1 MSGILAAPEVQ
12 PTGPIPAKARIVEPS
27 AASSSSSRSKVLLP
41 VDIIRSL
48 RLQTGDAVLIT
59 SDIAQDS
66 DFVLGT
72 IWPSFA
78 LEAGTVRLPVAAQ
91 VSASLQPGQSVSIV
105 PLQATQAKASSR
117 KPPTAATIGLGI
129 PAGSATSAAAFAKLS
144 KSDRQMLTIHAKET
158 LADLECVHLGQ
169 QFPLSFQGNLHHFNV
184 ASITDVDGQQGW
196 CVSAS
201 SSTPTPSAVSSR
213 TTQVCLVSRT
223 TDVAITAPDATSKR
237 NQEAAA
243 KVSAPDVKEDPYSKL
258 GGLDH
263 QIAEI
268 KTLIE
273 MPLMSPEI
281 FVQYGLKP
289 PKGVLLYGP
298 PGTGKTSL
306 ARAVAAATGSSYL
319 TINGPELSSA
329 FHGETESKLRNI
341 FREARRKSP
350 CIIIIDEIDA
360 LAPRREGGTGEGANA
375 DGAGEVERR
384 VVAQLL
390 TLLDGMEEADDDED
404 EAQQDDDDEYT
415 GSLPEG
421 SAPREEKKSP
431 RVVVLAATNR
441 PNAIDPAL
449 RRPGRLDREIE
460 IGIPTAAARG
470 EIIRTLI
477 RPVPHQLSAEE
488 IDDLAGRTHGY
499 VGADISALV
508 REAGMRAVRRTFA
521 RRQSPQD
528 QLEAQV
534 QSMSLESAST
544 KQQMHNIVLDK
555 VTAADLNAAL
565 SLVRPSAMR
574 EIFLE
579 PPKVYW
585 SDIAGSS
592 TPSVGGSGALSAKSV
607 QSQIRE
613 LVEWPIKH
621 AATFSR
627 LGVSPPR
634 GVLLY
639 GPPGCSKTLI
649 ARALATESGLN
660 FLAVKGPELYSKYVG
675 ESERAVRDTFK
686 KARAAAPSIIFF
698 DEIDALS
705 TSRDGDSSSG
715 DALNSRI
722 IATLLNEMDGIE
734 AMSDVIVIGA
744 TNRPQSLDPALLRPG
759 RLDRLVYVGPPDHE
773 ARKQILRSRMAK
785 MAVNTDLVDLD
796 RLGQMT
802 DGCSGAEVVSIC
814 QEAGLLAM
822 NEDINCQTVSLSSSK
837 HLSRIETFILTYLLF
852 HLRSPPPAIP
862 ILTTTHQFADRA
874 TPLRERGFFGEAT
887 HHSTHDPT
895 IRSMARYSGRLD
907 TSQSDSAKGSE
918 AEDALAV
925 ITHKTQSEQLWLGLS
940 ITVTYMKE
948 SVRMRSGKNAMTERS
963 KRK

>member
-1 MSGILAAPEVQ
+1 MSGIIAAPEAPQSAPPSV
-12 PTGPIPAKARIVEPS
+12 KAQIVEAS
-27 AASSSSSRSKVLLP
+27 TAASSSSRSKVLLP
-41 VDIIRSL
+41 VEIIRSL
-48 RLQTGDAVLIT
+48 KLQTGDAILVK
-59 SDIAQDS
+59 SDES
-66 DFVLGT
+66 STPDFVVGT
-72 IWPSFA
+72 VWPSFA
-78 LEAGTVRLPVAAQ
+78 LEAGSLRLPVAAQ
-91 VSASLQPGQSVSIV
+91 LPSGLQAGESVSVI
-105 PLQATQAKASSR
+105 PLQATQTKTTLR
-117 KPPTAATIGLGI
+117 KPPTAANIQLSV
-129 PAGSATSAAAFAKLS
+129 SARSRTSTAAFARFG
-144 KSDRQMLTIHAKET
+144 KSDRQMLTVHAKES
-158 LADLECVHLGQ
+158 LADLECIHLGQ
-169 QFPLSFQGNLHHFNV
+169 QVSLTFQGELFDLTV
-184 ASITDVDGQQGW
+184 SRITDINGQQGW
-196 CVSAS
+196 TVSTSVTTDA
-201 SSTPTPSAVSSR
+201 
-213 TTQVCLVSRT
+213 TTQVCSVARTSDVTVSAA
-223 TDVAITAPDATSKR
+223 DASAANNSSSPSDLATS
-237 NQEAAA
+237 AA
-243 KVSAPDVKEDPYSKL
+243 KENPYSKL
-258 GGLDH
+258 GGLDR

-329 FHGETESKLRNI
+329 FHGETESKLRSI

-390 TLLDGMEEADDDED
+390 TLLDGMEESDDGDDD
-404 EAQQDDDDEYT
+404 EAQQDEELSDVRQADEMEIES
-415 GSLPEG
+415 GK
-421 SAPREEKKSP
+421 AAKKP
-431 RVVVLAATNR
+431 ARVVVLAATNR

-460 IGIPTAAARG
+460 IGIPTAAARAD
-470 EIIRTLI
+470 IIRALI
-477 RPVPHQLSAEE
+477 RAVPHDLTAKQ
-488 IDDLAGRTHGY
+488 IDDFASRTHGY
-499 VGADISALV
+499 VGADLSALV

-521 RRQSPQD
+521 RRQSACD
-528 QLEAQV
+528 QLETKI
-534 QSMSLESAST
+534 QSMSLESSPTAPAATDS
-544 KQQMHNIVLDK
+544 VLDK
-555 VTAADLNAAL
+555 VTAADLQAAL

-607 QSQIRE
+607 QAQVRE

-621 AATFSR
+621 SGTFAR
-627 LGVSPPR
+627 LGVTPPR

-675 ESERAVRDTFK
+675 ESERAIRDTFK

-705 TSRDGDSSSG
+705 SSRDGDSSRG

-785 MAVNTDLVDLD
+785 MAVHADALDLD
-796 RLGQMT
+796 KLGQMT

-822 NEDINCQTVSLSSSK
+822 DEDINCQQIEQRHFESAASTVKRRISSLM
-837 HLSRIETFILTYLLF
+837 
-852 HLRSPPPAIP
+852 
-862 ILTTTHQFADRA
+862 
-874 TPLRERGFFGEAT
+874 
-887 HHSTHDPT
+887 
-895 IRSMARYSGRLD
+895 IRQYESWRD
-907 TSQSDSAKGSE
+907 T
-918 AEDALAV
+918 LV
-925 ITHKTQSEQLWLGLS
+925 
-940 ITVTYMKE
+940 V
-948 SVRMRSGKNAMTERS
+948 
-963 KRK
+963 

>member
-1 MSGILAAPEVQ
+1 MSGTPGHTDPQAAAVMPV
-12 PTGPIPAKARIVEPS
+12 KARVVEAGT
-27 AASSSSSRSKVLLP
+27 AASSSSRSKVLLP

-48 RLQTGDAVLIT
+48 KLQTGDAVLIT
-59 SDIAQDS
+59 AEASVDN
-66 DFVLGT
+66 DFAVGT
-72 IWPSFA
+72 VWPSFA
-78 LEAGTVRLPVAAQ
+78 LEAGTIRLPLAAQ
-91 VSASLQPGQSVSIV
+91 MPSGLASGQTVLV
-105 PLQATQAKASSR
+105 LPLQATQSKSASR
-117 KPPTAATIGLGI
+117 KPPTA
-129 PAGSATSAAAFAKLS
+129 TSAVISALSPSSSSSLAKLGT
-144 KSDRQMLTIHAKET
+144 SDRQMLTVHAKEALT
-158 LADLECVHLGQ
+158 DLECVHLGQ
-169 QFPLSFQGNLHHFNV
+169 ELSLSFQGELYHFIITSLHD
-184 ASITDVDGQQGW
+184 AIGQQEW
-196 CVSAS
+196 NVSTSNQSGPAGS
-201 SSTPTPSAVSSR
+201 
-213 TTQVCLVSRT
+213 TTQVCVASRSTEVSIT
-223 TDVAITAPDATSKR
+223 TSEAELNKTKDAAIGPAEVAPGK
-237 NQEAAA
+237 N
-243 KVSAPDVKEDPYSKL
+243 PYAKL
-258 GGLDH
+258 GGLDR

-329 FHGETESKLRNI
+329 FHGETESKLRSI

-390 TLLDGMEEADDDED
+390 TLLDGMEEADDDDDED
-404 EAQQDDDDEYT
+404 PQQDETALTDSRMEQR
-415 GSLPEG
+415 SL
-421 SAPREEKKSP
+421 SKTKKAARVP
-431 RVVVLAATNR
+431 ARVVVLAATNR

-449 RRPGRLDREIE
+449 RRPGRIDREIE

-477 RPVPHQLSAEE
+477 QPVPHAMTPEQ
-488 IDDLAGRTHGY
+488 IDDLASRTHGY
-499 VGADISALV
+499 VGADLSALV

-521 RRQSPQD
+521 RRKAEPD
-528 QLEAQV
+528 QLEAKIA
-534 QSMSLESAST
+534 SMTLEANAVNNT
-544 KQQMHNIVLDK
+544 NDATLDQ
-555 VTAADLNAAL
+555 VTATDVLASLP
-565 SLVRPSAMR
+565 LVRPSAMR

-592 TPSVGGSGALSAKSV
+592 TPSAGGSGALSSKSV
-607 QSQIRE
+607 QAQVRE

-621 AATFSR
+621 AAAFNR

-675 ESERAVRDTFK
+675 ESERAIRDTFK

-705 TSRDGDSSSG
+705 SSRDGDSSSG

-744 TNRPQSLDPALLRPG
+744 TNRPQTLDPALLRPG
-759 RLDRLVYVGPPDHE
+759 RLDRLVYVGPPDHA
-773 ARKQILRSRMAK
+773 ARQQILRTRMAK
-785 MAVNTDLVDLD
+785 MAVGADDVDLEK
-796 RLGQMT
+796 LAQMT
-802 DGCSGAEVVSIC
+802 DGCSGAEVVSVC

-822 NEDINCQTVSLSSSK
+822 DEDLNCEIIEQRHFEIAASSVKRRITSLM
-837 HLSRIETFILTYLLF
+837 LRQYETW
-852 HLRSPPPAIP
+852 R
-862 ILTTTHQFADRA
+862 
-874 TPLRERGFFGEAT
+874 
-887 HHSTHDPT
+887 
-895 IRSMARYSGRLD
+895 D
-907 TSQSDSAKGSE
+907 T
-918 AEDALAV
+918 LV
-925 ITHKTQSEQLWLGLS
+925 
-940 ITVTYMKE
+940 V
-948 SVRMRSGKNAMTERS
+948 
-963 KRK
+963 

>member
-1 MSGILAAPEVQ
+1 MSGSLAAADQ
-12 PTGPIPAKARIVEPS
+12 SRPADSFKARVVEAGT
-27 AASSSSSRSKVLLP
+27 AASSSSRSKVLLP
-41 VDIIRSL
+41 VDTIRAL
-48 RLQTGDAVLIT
+48 KLQTGDALLV
-59 SDIAQDS
+59 
-66 DFVLGT
+66 
-72 IWPSFA
+72 
-78 LEAGTVRLPVAAQ
+78 
-91 VSASLQPGQSVSIV
+91 
-105 PLQATQAKASSR
+105 
-117 KPPTAATIGLGI
+117 TAEG
-129 PAGSATSAAAFAKLS
+129 ATSADFFVGSESASASTFAKLGN
-144 KSDRQMLTIHAKET
+144 SDRQMLTVHAKEC
-158 LADLECVHLGQ
+158 LAELEYVHQGQ
-169 QFPLSFQGNLHHFNV
+169 VLPLSFQGEVYSFTV
-184 ASITDVDGQQGW
+184 ASVLDTSQNQGW
-196 CVSAS
+196 TVSTS
-201 SSTPTPSAVSSR
+201 VDPTSASR
-213 TTQVCLVSRT
+213 TTQACSVSRT
-223 TDVAITAPDATSKR
+223 TDVAIESFGADAKYPKESTT
-237 NQEAAA
+237 NGALEI
-243 KVSAPDVKEDPYSKL
+243 PKEDPYSRL
-258 GGLDH
+258 GGLDR

-329 FHGETESKLRNI
+329 FHGETESKLRSI

-360 LAPRREGGTGEGANA
+360 LAPRREGGSGDGANA

-404 EAQQDDDDEYT
+404 QAQQDDATLDDATERKALAQSSST
-415 GSLPEG
+415 GKGP
-421 SAPREEKKSP
+421 A

-470 EIIRTLI
+470 EIIHTLI
-477 RPVPHQLSAEE
+477 RPVPHDLTQEQIS
-488 IDDLAGRTHGY
+488 DLAGRTHGY
-499 VGADISALV
+499 VGADLSALI

-521 RRQSPQD
+521 RRRSSSD
-528 QLEAQV
+528 QLEDRIH
-534 QSMSLESAST
+534 SMSLEKNET
-544 KQQMHNIVLDK
+544 DDGILDN

-592 TPSVGGSGALSAKSV
+592 TPSAGGSGALSTKSV
-607 QSQIRE
+607 QAQVRE

-621 AATFSR
+621 AAAFSR

-675 ESERAVRDTFK
+675 ESERAIRDTFK
-686 KARAAAPSIIFF
+686 KARAASPSIIFF

-705 TSRDGDSSSG
+705 SSRDGDSSG

-759 RLDRLVYVGPPDHE
+759 RLDRLVYVGPPDGE
-773 ARKQILRSRMAK
+773 ARKQILRTRMSK
-785 MAVNTDLVDLD
+785 MAVSTEFVDLNK
-796 RLGQMT
+796 LAQMT

-822 NEDINCQTVSLSSSK
+822 DENIDCQAIEQRHFESAASSIKRRITSLM
-837 HLSRIETFILTYLLF
+837 
-852 HLRSPPPAIP
+852 
-862 ILTTTHQFADRA
+862 
-874 TPLRERGFFGEAT
+874 
-887 HHSTHDPT
+887 
-895 IRSMARYSGRLD
+895 IRQYESWRD
-907 TSQSDSAKGSE
+907 T
-918 AEDALAV
+918 LV
-925 ITHKTQSEQLWLGLS
+925 
-940 ITVTYMKE
+940 V
-948 SVRMRSGKNAMTERS
+948 
-963 KRK
+963 

>member
-1 MSGILAAPEVQ
+1 MTLSADPLTMSGILAGSEVS
-12 PTGPIPAKARIVEPS
+12 KASNLSTKAQIVEAGT
-27 AASSSSSRSKVLLP
+27 AASSSSRSKVLLP

-48 RLQTGDAVLIT
+48 KLQTGDVVLVK
-59 SDIAQDS
+59 SDES
-66 DFVLGT
+66 SRPSFTVGT
-72 IWPSFA
+72 VWPSFA
-78 LEAGTVRLPVAAQ
+78 LEAGTLRLPVAARLATGFEVGQ
-91 VSASLQPGQSVSIV
+91 TVSVV
-105 PLQATQAKASSR
+105 PLQATQSKTTLR
-117 KPPTAATIGLGI
+117 KPPTAATIQLIVSSESGAS
-129 PAGSATSAAAFAKLS
+129 PPAFARLG
-144 KSDRQMLTIHAKET
+144 KSDRQMLTVHAKECLT
-158 LADLECVHLGQ
+158 DLECVHAGQ
-169 QFPLSFQGNLHHFNV
+169 QLSLTFQGELLHFIV
-184 ASITDVDGQQGW
+184 SRLTDVNGQQGW
-196 CVSAS
+196 TVST
-201 SSTPTPSAVSSR
+201 STTSDATPKA
-213 TTQVCLVSRT
+213 TTQVCVVGRT
-223 TDVAITAPDATSKR
+223 SDVTLSTADASPNHNTSPAS
-237 NQEAAA
+237 NVAA
-243 KVSAPDVKEDPYSKL
+243 SAAREDPYSKL
-258 GGLDH
+258 GGLDR

-281 FVQYGLKP
+281 FVLYGLKP

-329 FHGETESKLRNI
+329 FHGETESKLRSI

-360 LAPRREGGTGEGANA
+360 LAPRREGGSGEGANT

-390 TLLDGMEEADDDED
+390 TLLDGMEEADVEDDD
-404 EAQQDDDDEYT
+404 EAQQD
-415 GSLPEG
+415 
-421 SAPREEKKSP
+421 EELDLRKPIDTAVESVKAAKKP
-431 RVVVLAATNR
+431 ARVVVLAATNR

-460 IGIPTAAARG
+460 IGIPTAAARS
-470 EIIRTLI
+470 EIIRALI
-477 RPVPHQLSAEE
+477 STVPHDLTAEKIE
-488 IDDLAGRTHGY
+488 ELASRTHGY
-499 VGADISALV
+499 VGADLSALV

-521 RRQSPQD
+521 RRQSASD
-528 QLEAQV
+528 QLEAKV
-534 QSMSLESAST
+534 QSMSLQSAPAAASVEAST
-544 KQQMHNIVLDK
+544 LDK
-555 VTAADLNAAL
+555 VTAADLQAAL
-565 SLVRPSAMR
+565 VLVRPSAMR

-579 PPKVYW
+579 PPKIFW

-607 QSQIRE
+607 QAQVRE

-621 AATFSR
+621 SAAFSR
-627 LGVSPPR
+627 LGISPPR

-785 MAVNTDLVDLD
+785 MAVCADQIDLD

-802 DGCSGAEVVSIC
+802 EGCSGAEVVSIC

-822 NEDINCQTVSLSSSK
+822 DEDINCQAVSVDHPSSLLLSSCVGSS
-837 HLSRIETFILTYLLF
+837 LVLTLFDFFIDDLT
-852 HLRSPPPAIP
+852 
-862 ILTTTHQFADRA
+862 DRA
-874 TPLRERGFFGEAT
+874 TSF
-887 HHSTHDPT
+887 
-895 IRSMARYSGRLD
+895 
-907 TSQSDSAKGSE
+907 
-918 AEDALAV
+918 
-925 ITHKTQSEQLWLGLS
+925 
-940 ITVTYMKE
+940 
-948 SVRMRSGKNAMTERS
+948 
-963 KRK
+963 

>member
-1 MSGILAAPEVQ
+1 MSITSKNGLFLPVRTLAITISVHQYRMIIMGDETADAEPQHPSDISV
-12 PTGPIPAKARIVEPS
+12 KARVVEAGT
-27 AASSSSSRSKVLLP
+27 AASSSSRSKVLLP

-48 RLQTGDAVLIT
+48 KLQTGDGVLVT
-59 SDIAQDS
+59 TGRSDDAS
-66 DFVLGT
+66 FLVGT
-72 IWPSFA
+72 VWPSFA
-78 LEAGTVRLPVAAQ
+78 LEAGTVRLPLAAQ
-91 VSASLQPGQSVSIV
+91 IPAGLQSGQTVSIKS
-105 PLQATQAKASSR
+105 LQATQSKSSLR
-117 KPPTAATIGLGI
+117 KPPTAASIVLAA
-129 PAGSATSAAAFAKLS
+129 PADRPPVLTSLAKLG
-144 KSDRQMLTIHAKET
+144 KSDRQMLTVHAKESLT
-158 LADLECVHLGQ
+158 DLECIHPGQ
-169 QFPLSFQGNLHHFNV
+169 ELALSFQGALYLFV
-184 ASITDVDGQQGW
+184 VSSILDTSGQKGWTVTTSAHSATTD
-196 CVSAS
+196 
-201 SSTPTPSAVSSR
+201 SSTQVCMMSR
-213 TTQVCLVSRT
+213 TTEVSISSFDT
-223 TDVAITAPDATSKR
+223 YS
-237 NQEAAA
+237 NQMKESAAQ
-243 KVSAPDVKEDPYSKL
+243 SANETLKEDPYAKL
-258 GGLDH
+258 GGLDR

-306 ARAVAAATGSSYL
+306 ARAVATATGSSYI

-329 FHGETESKLRNI
+329 FHGETESKLRSI
-341 FREARRKSP
+341 FKEARRKSP

-360 LAPRREGGTGEGANA
+360 LAPRRDGGTGEGANA

-404 EAQQDDDDEYT
+404 SLEQAEADFSNVHVEDGTKTEKT
-415 GSLPEG
+415 ISTK
-421 SAPREEKKSP
+421 APT

-460 IGIPTAAARG
+460 IGIPSAVARG
-470 EIIRTLI
+470 EIIRALI
-477 RPVPHQLSAEE
+477 RPVPHNLSSKQ

-499 VGADISALV
+499 VGADLSALV

-521 RRQSPQD
+521 RRQSGKD
-528 QLEAQV
+528 RIEARLA
-534 QSMSLESAST
+534 SMSIETASSGDSVDS
-544 KQQMHNIVLDK
+544 MLDN
-555 VTAADLNAAL
+555 VTAEDLHAAL

-585 SDIAGSS
+585 SDIAGSL
-592 TPSVGGSGALSAKSV
+592 TPSAGGSGALSTKSV
-607 QSQIRE
+607 QAQVQE
-613 LVEWPIKH
+613 LVEWPVKH
-621 AATFSR
+621 ASTFAR

-705 TSRDGDSSSG
+705 SSRDGDSSSG

-744 TNRPQSLDPALLRPG
+744 TNRPQALDPALLRPG
-759 RLDRLVYVGPPDHE
+759 RLDRLVYVGPPDHA
-773 ARKQILRSRMAK
+773 ARQQILRTRMAK
-785 MAVNTDLVDLD
+785 MAVSAHSIDFEKLA
-796 RLGQMT
+796 QMT

-814 QEAGLLAM
+814 QEAGFLAM
-822 NEDINCQTVSLSSSK
+822 DEDLNCQTIEQRHFESAAASVK
-837 HLSRIETFILTYLLF
+837 RRITTLMIRQYETW
-852 HLRSPPPAIP
+852 R
-862 ILTTTHQFADRA
+862 
-874 TPLRERGFFGEAT
+874 
-887 HHSTHDPT
+887 
-895 IRSMARYSGRLD
+895 D
-907 TSQSDSAKGSE
+907 T
-918 AEDALAV
+918 LV
-925 ITHKTQSEQLWLGLS
+925 
-940 ITVTYMKE
+940 V
-948 SVRMRSGKNAMTERS
+948 
-963 KRK
+963 

>member
-1 MSGILAAPEVQ
+1 MSSTSASQTAPEPQQAGLASV
-12 PTGPIPAKARIVEPS
+12 KARVVDAGT
-27 AASSSSSRSKVLLP
+27 AASSSSRSKVLLP
-41 VDIIRSL
+41 VDTIRSL
-48 RLQTGDAVLIT
+48 KLQTGDAVLVT
-59 SDIAQDS
+59 TQQSENV
-66 DFVLGT
+66 DFIVGT
-72 IWPSFA
+72 VWPSFV
-78 LEAGTVRLPVAAQ
+78 LEAGTVRLPIAAQ
-91 VSASLQPGQSVSIV
+91 LSTSLQSGHVVSVLALQS
-105 PLQATQAKASSR
+105 TQSKAALS
-117 KPPTAATIGLGI
+117 KPPTAASVQISVSI
-129 PAGSATSAAAFAKLS
+129 EQPATSAAFAKLG
-144 KSDRQMLTIHAKET
+144 KSDRQMLAIHAKEC
-158 LADLECVHLGQ
+158 LSDLECVHLGQ
-169 QFPLSFQGNLHHFNV
+169 QLSISFQGNVFHIVISAL
-184 ASITDVDGQQGW
+184 IDVNGQQGW
-196 CVSAS
+196 SVSPSASPTCQS
-201 SSTPTPSAVSSR
+201 SSTGASTH
-213 TTQVCLVSRT
+213 VCLVSRT
-223 TDVAITAPDATSKR
+223 TEVSIATSESSK
-237 NQEAAA
+237 QSIKKGDAALITD
-243 KVSAPDVKEDPYSKL
+243 APTQDPYSKL

-281 FVQYGLKP
+281 FIQYGLKP

-341 FREARRKSP
+341 FKEARRKSP

-390 TLLDGMEEADDDED
+390 TLLDGMEEADDDQDGVQRDDAERFG
-404 EAQQDDDDEYT
+404 QDDGNDVVARSKIT
-415 GSLPEG
+415 K
-421 SAPREEKKSP
+421 APARI
-431 RVVVLAATNR
+431 VILAATNR

-470 EIIRTLI
+470 DIIRTLI
-477 RPVPHQLSAEE
+477 RPVPHDLTPEQ
-488 IDDLAGRTHGY
+488 INDLANRTHGY
-499 VGADISALV
+499 VGADLSALI

-521 RRQSPQD
+521 RRQSAHD
-528 QLEAQV
+528 GLEAQI
-534 QSMSLESAST
+534 QSISLESVEHQNSGEAA
-544 KQQMHNIVLDK
+544 LDK
-555 VTAADLNAAL
+555 VNAGDLQAAL

-579 PPKVYW
+579 PPKVFW

-592 TPSVGGSGALSAKSV
+592 TPSTGGSNALSTKSV
-607 QSQIRE
+607 QAQVRE

-675 ESERAVRDTFK
+675 ESERAIRDTFK
-686 KARAAAPSIIFF
+686 KARAASPSIIFF

-705 TSRDGDSSSG
+705 SSRDGESSSG

-759 RLDRLVYVGPPDHE
+759 RFDRLVYVGPPDHE

-785 MAVNTDLVDLD
+785 MAVKADAVDLD
-796 RLGQMT
+796 KLGQMT

-822 NEDINCQTVSLSSSK
+822 DEDINCQAIEQRHFESAASSVKRRITSLMIMQYENW
-837 HLSRIETFILTYLLF
+837 R
-852 HLRSPPPAIP
+852 
-862 ILTTTHQFADRA
+862 
-874 TPLRERGFFGEAT
+874 
-887 HHSTHDPT
+887 
-895 IRSMARYSGRLD
+895 D
-907 TSQSDSAKGSE
+907 T
-918 AEDALAV
+918 LV
-925 ITHKTQSEQLWLGLS
+925 
-940 ITVTYMKE
+940 V
-948 SVRMRSGKNAMTERS
+948 
-963 KRK
+963 

>member
-1 MSGILAAPEVQ
+1 MDQQTARVVS
-12 PTGPIPAKARIVEPS
+12 AKARVSEAGI
-27 AASSSSSRSKVLLP
+27 AASSSSRSKVLIP

-48 RLQTGDAVLIT
+48 KLQTGDAVLVT
-59 SDIAQDS
+59 SDSAEHTDYII
-66 DFVLGT
+66 GT
-72 IWPSFA
+72 VWPSFA
-78 LEAGTVRLPVAAQ
+78 LEAGTIRLPIAAKIPPGLRPGQ
-91 VSASLQPGQSVSIV
+91 NVSVSPLQTTQTTVSSRQPPSAAKVEVKASLEQS
-105 PLQATQAKASSR
+105 ATQAA
-117 KPPTAATIGLGI
+117 L
-129 PAGSATSAAAFAKLS
+129 AKLG
-144 KSDRQMLTIHAKET
+144 KSDRQMLAIHAKEVLT
-158 LADLECVHLGQ
+158 DLECLHLGQ
-169 QFPLSFQGNLHHFNV
+169 ELLLIFQGEVFHFCI
-184 ASITDVDGQQGW
+184 SQILDTDGQQGW
-196 CVSAS
+196 SVSLPLQTS
-201 SSTPTPSAVSSR
+201 Q
-213 TTQVCLVSRT
+213 TTRSPHLVQVCSVSRT
-223 TDVAITAPDATSKR
+223 TDVIISSFDDASEESKR
-237 NQEAAA
+237 NFSDGRA
-243 KVSAPDVKEDPYSKL
+243 VTSAEDPYSKL
-258 GGLDH
+258 GGLDR

-281 FVQYGLKP
+281 FIQYGLKP

-329 FHGETESKLRNI
+329 FHGETESKLRSI
-341 FREARRKSP
+341 FQEARRKSP

-360 LAPRREGGTGEGANA
+360 LAPRREGGSGEGANT

-390 TLLDGMEEADDDED
+390 TLLDGMEDTTDDEETAEQD
-404 EAQQDDDDEYT
+404 AGQHLTGAQVDAASVQR
-415 GSLPEG
+415 P
-421 SAPREEKKSP
+421 P

-470 EIIRTLI
+470 HILRTLI
-477 RPVPHQLSAEE
+477 RPVPHEVTAEQ
-488 IDDLAGRTHGY
+488 IDDLAARTHGY
-499 VGADISALV
+499 VGADLSALI
-508 REAGMRAVRRTFA
+508 REAGMRAVLRTFA
-521 RRQSPQD
+521 RRQSAPD
-528 QLEAQV
+528 ELESRI
-534 QSMSLESAST
+534 QSMSMEQSSSGTVDAHTL
-544 KQQMHNIVLDK
+544 LDK
-555 VTAADLNAAL
+555 VSISDLHAAL

-579 PPKVYW
+579 PPKVFW

-607 QSQIRE
+607 QAQVRE

-621 AATFSR
+621 ASTFSR
-627 LGVSPPR
+627 LGISPPR

-675 ESERAVRDTFK
+675 ESERAIRDTFK
-686 KARAAAPSIIFF
+686 KARAASPSIVFF

-705 TSRDGDSSSG
+705 GSRDAESSGG

-734 AMSDVIVIGA
+734 VMSDVIVIGA

-759 RLDRLVYVGPPDHE
+759 RLDRLVYVGPPDHD

-785 MAVNTDLVDLD
+785 MAVDASTMDLD
-796 RLGQMT
+796 KLGQMT

-822 NEDINCQTVSLSSSK
+822 DEDINCETV
-837 HLSRIETFILTYLLF
+837 RI
-852 HLRSPPPAIP
+852 SPCRCIYGYDQ
-862 ILTTTHQFADRA
+862 INTN
-874 TPLRERGFFGEAT
+874 
-887 HHSTHDPT
+887 
-895 IRSMARYSGRLD
+895 
-907 TSQSDSAKGSE
+907 
-918 AEDALAV
+918 LA
-925 ITHKTQSEQLWLGLS
+925 
-940 ITVTYMKE
+940 
-948 SVRMRSGKNAMTERS
+948 
-963 KRK
+963 

>member
-1 MSGILAAPEVQ
+1 MSGILA
-12 PTGPIPAKARIVEPS
+12 TPAEPQQAGATSAQVRVVEAGT
-27 AASSSSSRSKVLLP
+27 AASSSSRSKVLLP
-41 VDIIRSL
+41 VDVIRSL
-48 RLQTGDAVLIT
+48 KLQTGDAVLIT
-59 SDIAQDS
+59 ADESKKDAQ
-66 DFVLGT
+66 FIVGT

-78 LEAGTVRLPVAAQ
+78 LDAGTIRLPVAAQ
-91 VSASLQPGQSVSIV
+91 LPTGLQSGQTVSVL
-105 PLQATQAKASSR
+105 PLHTTQAKSTLR
-117 KPPTAATIGLGI
+117 KPPTAANITL
-129 PAGSATSAAAFAKLS
+129 AVSSDQLTAATSLAKLG
-144 KSDRQMLTIHAKET
+144 KSDRQMLTVHAKES
-158 LADLECVHLGQ
+158 LADLECIRLGQ
-169 QFPLSFQGNLHHFNV
+169 QLSLTFQGGLYHFV
-184 ASITDVDGQQGW
+184 VSDIVDANDQQGW
-196 CVSAS
+196 TVSLWTRS
-201 SSTPTPSAVSSR
+201 

-223 TDVAITAPDATSKR
+223 TEVSITDTDSTNPKDP
-237 NQEAAA
+237 
-243 KVSAPDVKEDPYSKL
+243 SADNALTDTKEDPYSKL
-258 GGLDH
+258 GGLDR

-360 LAPRREGGTGEGANA
+360 LAPRREGGSGQGANT

-390 TLLDGMEEADDDED
+390 TLLDGMEEADDDD
-404 EAQQDDDDEYT
+404 DDDTQQDD
-415 GSLPEG
+415 GSETAEKQSTAVKRTT
-421 SAPREEKKSP
+421 SAKAPA

-470 EIIRTLI
+470 DIIRTLI
-477 RPVPHQLSAEE
+477 RSVPHELTQQQ
-488 IDDLAGRTHGY
+488 IDELAGRTHGY
-499 VGADISALV
+499 VGADLSALV

-521 RRQSPQD
+521 RRQSESD
-528 QLEAQV
+528 QLEAKV
-534 QSMSLESAST
+534 QAMSLDASTTTTTESASNAVDT
-544 KQQMHNIVLDK
+544 ILDK
-555 VTAADLNAAL
+555 VTAADLHAAL

-592 TPSVGGSGALSAKSV
+592 TPSAGGSGALSTKSV
-607 QSQIRE
+607 QSQVRE

-621 AATFSR
+621 AAAFAR

-660 FLAVKGPELYSKYVG
+660 FLAVKGPELFSKYVG
-675 ESERAVRDTFK
+675 ESERAIRDTFR
-686 KARAAAPSIIFF
+686 KARAAAPSIVFL
-698 DEIDALS
+698 DEVDALS
-705 TSRDGDSSSG
+705 SSRDDVSG
-715 DALNSRI
+715 ADALNSRI

-759 RLDRLVYVGPPDHE
+759 RLDRLVYVGPPDHA
-773 ARKQILRSRMAK
+773 ARMQILRTRMAK
-785 MAVNTDLVDLD
+785 MAVSAEAVDVDKLAQ
-796 RLGQMT
+796 LT
-802 DGCSGAEVVSIC
+802 HGCSGAEVVAVC

-822 NEDINCQTVSLSSSK
+822 DEDLQCTAIEQRHFESAALSVKRRITSLMIKQYESW
-837 HLSRIETFILTYLLF
+837 R
-852 HLRSPPPAIP
+852 
-862 ILTTTHQFADRA
+862 
-874 TPLRERGFFGEAT
+874 
-887 HHSTHDPT
+887 
-895 IRSMARYSGRLD
+895 D
-907 TSQSDSAKGSE
+907 T
-918 AEDALAV
+918 LV
-925 ITHKTQSEQLWLGLS
+925 
-940 ITVTYMKE
+940 V
-948 SVRMRSGKNAMTERS
+948 
-963 KRK
+963 

>member
-1 MSGILAAPEVQ
+1 MSGILAAPEAQQASHVS
-12 PTGPIPAKARIVEPS
+12 IKAHVVEAGT
-27 AASSSSSRSKVLLP
+27 AASSASRNKVLLP

-48 RLQTGDAVLIT
+48 KLQTGDAVLVR
-59 SDIAQDS
+59 SDDS
-66 DFVLGT
+66 SSPSFVVGT
-72 IWPSFA
+72 VWPSFA
-78 LEAGTVRLPVAAQ
+78 LEAGTLRLPIAAQ
-91 VSASLQPGQSVSIV
+91 LPTGLQAGQSVSVI
-105 PLQATQAKASSR
+105 PLQATQTKTSLR
-117 KPPTAATIGLGI
+117 KPPTAANVQLSVAARSG
-129 PAGSATSAAAFAKLS
+129 ASAAAFARLG
-144 KSDRQMLTIHAKET
+144 KSDRQMLTIHAKECLT
-158 LADLECVHLGQ
+158 DFECIHLGQ
-169 QFPLSFQGNLHHFNV
+169 QVSLTFQGELFHLTV
-184 ASITDVDGQQGW
+184 SRITDVNGQQGW
-196 CVSAS
+196 SVSTSDS
-201 SSTPTPSAVSSR
+201 SGA
-213 TTQVCLVSRT
+213 TTQVCLVGRT
-223 TDVAITAPDATSKR
+223 SDVTSSTADDSAVNDKSSPSDTTASAT
-237 NQEAAA
+237 
-243 KVSAPDVKEDPYSKL
+243 KEDPYSKL
-258 GGLDH
+258 GGLDR
-263 QIAEI
+263 QISEI

-329 FHGETESKLRNI
+329 FHGETESKLRSI

-390 TLLDGMEEADDDED
+390 TLLDGMEEADDGDDD
-404 EAQQDDDDEYT
+404 EAQQD
-415 GSLPEG
+415 
-421 SAPREEKKSP
+421 EELGDMRQPNETAVESRSKKP
-431 RVVVLAATNR
+431 ARVVVLAATNR

-470 EIIRTLI
+470 DILRALI
-477 RPVPHQLSAEE
+477 RAVPHELTAEK
-488 IDDLAGRTHGY
+488 IDDLASRTHSY
-499 VGADISALV
+499 VGADLSALV

-521 RRQSPQD
+521 RRQSALD
-528 QLEAQV
+528 QLETKI
-534 QSMSLESAST
+534 QSMSLEPAPATGSTDAS
-544 KQQMHNIVLDK
+544 VLDK
-555 VTAADLNAAL
+555 VKATDLQAAL

-607 QSQIRE
+607 QAQVRE

-621 AATFSR
+621 SATFSR
-627 LGVSPPR
+627 LGISPPR

-675 ESERAVRDTFK
+675 ESERAIRDTFK

-705 TSRDGDSSSG
+705 SSREGDSSSG

-773 ARKQILRSRMAK
+773 ARKQILRSRIAK
-785 MAVNTDLVDLD
+785 MAVRADELDLD

-822 NEDINCQTVSLSSSK
+822 DEDINCQIIEQRHFESAASAVKRRITSLM
-837 HLSRIETFILTYLLF
+837 
-852 HLRSPPPAIP
+852 
-862 ILTTTHQFADRA
+862 
-874 TPLRERGFFGEAT
+874 
-887 HHSTHDPT
+887 
-895 IRSMARYSGRLD
+895 IRQYESWRD
-907 TSQSDSAKGSE
+907 T
-918 AEDALAV
+918 LV
-925 ITHKTQSEQLWLGLS
+925 
-940 ITVTYMKE
+940 V
-948 SVRMRSGKNAMTERS
+948 
-963 KRK
+963 